1 MKRKISLLIIVFTL
15 FSLSSK
21 VSALSCALPDLL
33 KTRDDVQVVVAV
45 TIIEVVDGEH
55 MLVQVDRNYS
65 KDSVHTEL
73 SITNDKELRT
83 WGDSYNKG
91 DKFIMWLTEKDG
103 QYNLGLCS
111 NVKIFD
117 NQIGTLMIN
126 GEVKKNINLD
136 SLSEF
141 ENEII
146 QIAKDSEL
154 DQEISPDEDG
164 REDVHIKKY
173 IKFSLQIVS
182 ALVILFLLKIIYKH
196 INKRN

>member
-1 MKRKISLLIIVFTL
+1 MKRKISLLILAFTL
-15 FSLSSK
+15 FSLTSK

-33 KTRDDVQVVVAV
+33 NTRDDVQVVVAV
-45 TIIEVVDGEH
+45 TIIEVVDREH

-83 WGDSYNKG
+83 WGDIYNKG

-103 QYNLGLCS
+103 QFNLGLCS
-111 NVKIFD
+111 SVKIFD
-117 NQIGTLMIN
+117 NQVGTMMIN
-126 GEVKKNINLD
+126 GEVKNNINLD

-146 QIAKDSEL
+146 RIAKDSEL
-154 DQEISPDEDG
+154 DQEISPDEAG
-164 REDVHIKKY
+164 KEDVQIKKY
-173 IKFSLQIVS
+173 IKFGLQIVG
-182 ALVILFLLKIIYKH
+182 ALVIVFLSNIIYKC
-196 INKRN
+196 IKKRN